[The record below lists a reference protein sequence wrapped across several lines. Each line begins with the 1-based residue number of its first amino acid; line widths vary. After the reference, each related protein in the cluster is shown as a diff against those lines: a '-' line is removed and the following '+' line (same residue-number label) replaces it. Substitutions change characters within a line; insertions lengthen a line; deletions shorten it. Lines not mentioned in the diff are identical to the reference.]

1 MMTVFRSLMFSI
13 LLPIMLLSG
22 IACIALA
29 GDPATDEP
37 VYIEADRMESDQQ
50 QDVVVFT
57 GSVQAKQGDIIINAD
72 EMTVNYS
79 TTAPEKTGNEPQ
91 DDKITQKINT
101 ILARG
106 NVKVVKGDWLA
117 TGNTMRYFSSERKVR
132 LSGNAKA
139 WQDQNRISGEHIIMY
154 LDEGR
159 SVVERSGPEGERV
172 KAYIYTDGTIGS
184 EKRPQE

>member
-1 MMTVFRSLMFSI
+1 MAILRSCMFIMMLSLLMAASI
-13 LLPIMLLSG
+13 AG
-22 IACIALA
+22 LA
-29 GDPATDEP
+29 HAEDAAAEAP

-50 QDVVVFT
+50 RDVVVFT
-57 GSVQAKQGDIIINAD
+57 GSVQAKQGDIVINAD

-79 TTAPEKTGNEPQ
+79 ATAPEKTGNEPQ
-91 DDKITQKINT
+91 DEKITQKIKT

-106 NVKVVKGDWLA
+106 NVKVVKGDWIA
-117 TGNTMRYFSSERKVR
+117 TGNTMRYFSSERKVW

-159 SVVERSGPEGERV
+159 SVVEGSGPEGERV
-172 KAYIYTDGTIGS
+172 KAYIYTDGNVGS
-184 EKRPQE
+184 KKPPQK

>member
-1 MMTVFRSLMFSI
+1 MAIFRLCASYI
-13 LLPIMLLSG
+13 LLLLFLSAIVCG
-22 IACIALA
+22 FA
-29 GDPATDEP
+29 GAGEPAAEAP

-57 GSVQAKQGDIIINAD
+57 GSVQAKQGDIVINAD

-79 TTAPEKTGNEPQ
+79 ATASEKTGNEPQ
-91 DDKITQKINT
+91 DEKITQKIKT

-106 NVKVVKGDWLA
+106 NVKVVKGDWTA
-117 TGNTMRYFSSERKVR
+117 TGDTMRYFSSERKVR

-139 WQDQNRISGEHIIMY
+139 WQDQNQISGKHIIMY

-159 SVVERSGPEGERV
+159 SVVERSSPQGERV
-172 KAYIYTDGTIGS
+172 KAYIYTDGTVGA